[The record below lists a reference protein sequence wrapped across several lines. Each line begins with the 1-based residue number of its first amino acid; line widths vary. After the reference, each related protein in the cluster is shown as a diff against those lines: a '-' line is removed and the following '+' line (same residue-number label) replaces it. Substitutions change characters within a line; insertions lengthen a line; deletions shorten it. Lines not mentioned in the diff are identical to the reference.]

1 MAASE
6 VIFGYGGADW
16 LVAGG
21 GVDQIYGGSEDDFI
35 ELDAA
40 GNDTFFGDVVGESFF
55 SGNGNDSLDGG
66 AGNDVL
72 NGGGADRLL
81 GSLGVDVLT
90 GGVGRD
96 AYVLTQVSHASA
108 SGGADV
114 IKGFQQGVDRIDLS
128 AIDAKPRGLLN
139 GAFKFPGDQVFSGRA
154 GEVRFTVDGR
164 VTTVEGDTTG
174 DGAADFALALTGAY
188 AMTAGDF
195 VL

>member
-1 MAASE
+1 M
-6 VIFGYGGADW
+6 
-16 LVAGG
+16 
-21 GVDQIYGGSEDDFI
+21 DQIYGGSEDDFI

-55 SGNGNDSLDGG
+55 SGNGNYSLDGG
-66 AGNDVL
+66 AGHDVL
-72 NGGGADRLL
+72 NGGGGADRLL
-81 GSLGVDVLT
+81 CNLGVDVLT
-90 GGVGRD
+90 GWVGRD

-108 SGGADV
+108 SGGAGV
-114 IKGFQQGVDRIDLS
+114 IKGFRQGVDRIDLS

-154 GEVRFTVDGR
+154 GDVRFTVDGR
-164 VTTVEGDTTG
+164 VTMVEGDTTS